1 MTRVAIVFGV
11 GPLSGIGGAVALRAA
26 RGGLTVHL
34 AGRRPDKMAEVLGAI
49 AAAGASAHAHE
60 CDATDPAQVAAVFA
74 AVAAAGQ
81 VPELVVFN
89 VGGNW
94 PMAFLDITPDFLET
108 MWRQGPLAGL
118 LVGQEAV
125 KAMQGQGG
133 TIIFT
138 GASASLRGKPM
149 FAAFASAKAGLRAIA
164 QSMAR
169 EFGPAGIHVAHVVI
183 DGVVD
188 GDRVRG
194 FLPGYIEGKGADA
207 ALDPAAIAETYWQIH
222 GQPRNAWTHELELR
236 PFAETW

>member
-1 MTRVAIVFGV
+1 
-11 GPLSGIGGAVALRAA
+11 
-26 RGGLTVHL
+26 
-34 AGRRPDKMAEVLGAI
+34 MAEVIEAI
-49 AAAGASAHAHE
+49 TAGGGSARAHD

-94 PMAFLDITPDFLET
+94 PKAFLDITPDFLET

-118 LVGQEAV
+118 LVGQAAV
-125 KAMQGQGG
+125 AAMQARGG

-169 EFGPAGIHVAHVVI
+169 EFGPAGLHVAHVVI